1 MRSDKSLAQTLFPG
15 TVMAARTSHVT
26 VWPRFDDPHSKTPR
40 AHANTFMSRVNREIR
55 RALRTR
61 CDLSLALFTFDGGMP
76 DAAAILDSIATRVAR
91 SLRETDEFAIL
102 GNRLVVVLLL
112 ETNLAGAS
120 TYAERM
126 LRAMALSGVTAH
138 AHSHPSPAFDDL
150 LTGRLGSHY
159 NEPT

>member
-1 MRSDKSLAQTLFPG
+1 
-15 TVMAARTSHVT
+15 MAARTSHVT

-61 CDLSLALFTFDGGMP
+61 CDLSLTIFTSNGRGP
-76 DAAAILDSIATRVAR
+76 DATTILDSIATLVAR
-91 SLRETDEFAIL
+91 GLRETDEFAIL
-102 GNRLVVVLLL
+102 GNSLVVVLLP
-112 ETNLAGAS
+112 ETNLTGAV

-126 LRAMALSGVTAH
+126 LRAMALSGVTAQ

-150 LTGRLGSHY
+150 LAGRLGSHY
-159 NEPT
+159 SEPT